1 MNKSLATLFNHM
13 MTDAK
18 KSISEGEYDNA
29 FSLLEK
35 AHVIG
40 QLYVVPHT
48 LTHYYM
54 LKIGFLRKDIKE
66 IIGQLIRIPLGII
79 GSFVGKVPTGNTG
92 GSNISMFKKMEI
104 PKELE
109 NHFIA
114 TDLQEKNR

>member
-1 MNKSLATLFNHM
+1 MNKSLEILFNQT

-18 KSISEGEYDNA
+18 KSISAGEFDIA
-29 FSLLEK
+29 FSFLEK

-66 IIGQLIRIPLGII
+66 IIGQLVRIPLGII

-92 GSNISMFKKMEI
+92 GSNISMFKKIEI

-109 NHFIA
+109 DFI
-114 TDLQEKNR
+114 KK